1 MRSAKHLT
9 SMAAA
14 IDVNGRRRC
23 LQTTYTVRQF
33 KPSDLDK
40 VINVNQI
47 CLPEN
52 YSPYFFM
59 EVYERYPATFI
70 VAEQNGEIVG
80 YIMCR
85 IETGFASLGV
95 LGLSKKGHV
104 VSVAVLPLHQRKGVG
119 TTLLNEALKNM
130 RAYRAK
136 ECFLEVRA
144 SNTPAIDMYKQ
155 LGFQIART
163 AEGYYADGENA
174 LVMTKKLEK

>member
-1 MRSAKHLT
+1 M
-9 SMAAA
+9 
-14 IDVNGRRRC
+14 
-23 LQTTYTVRQF
+23 QTTYTMRPF
-33 KPSDLDK
+33 RPSDLDK
-40 VINVNQI
+40 VINVNRV

-59 EVYERYPATFI
+59 EIHERCPATFI
-70 VAEQNGEIVG
+70 VAEQNGELVG

-85 IETGFASLGV
+85 VETGFSSLGV

-104 VSVAVLPLHQRKGVG
+104 VSVAVLPPHQRKGVG
-119 TTLLNEALKNM
+119 TALLNEAFENM
-130 RAYRAK
+130 RGYKAK

-155 LGFQIART
+155 LGFRIART

-174 LVMTKKLEK
+174 YVMAKKLEK

>member
-1 MRSAKHLT
+1 M
-9 SMAAA
+9 
-14 IDVNGRRRC
+14 
-23 LQTTYTVRQF
+23 QTTYTMRPF

-40 VINVNQI
+40 VISINRV

-59 EVYERYPATFI
+59 EIYERYPLTFI
-70 VAEQNGEIVG
+70 VAEHDGELVG

-85 IETGFASLGV
+85 IETGFSSLGT
-95 LGLSKKGHV
+95 LSLSKKGHV

-119 TTLLNEALKNM
+119 TVLMSEAMKNM
-130 RAYRAK
+130 RVYKAK

-144 SNTPAIDMYKQ
+144 SNTPAIDMYKH
-155 LGFQIART
+155 LGFRIART

-174 LVMTKKLEK
+174 YVMARKLEK